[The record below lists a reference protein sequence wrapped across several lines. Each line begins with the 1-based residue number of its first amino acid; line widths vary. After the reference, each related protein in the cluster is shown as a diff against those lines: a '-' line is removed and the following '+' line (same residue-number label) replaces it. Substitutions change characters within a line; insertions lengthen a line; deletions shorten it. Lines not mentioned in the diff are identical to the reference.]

1 MDIEARLDSLKEQR
15 ARLQELKAS
24 AENLSDLLQIESS
37 LSDVQYQLE
46 SYQSQ
51 LDWYSRQV
59 ECCTVYLSLEEVQT
73 YTPVEEGFGSRI
85 QNALREGWS
94 GFVET
99 VQSAAVFLVG
109 HWPFL
114 VVGAVC
120 GVIFYKVRHPKHKKQ
135 K

>member
-1 MDIEARLDSLKEQR
+1 MAEKIKVPAGVYDMVTRCKMCIRDRYMDIEARLDSLKEQR

-24 AENLSDLLQIESS
+24 ADDLSDLLQIESS

-73 YTPVEEGFGSRI
+73 RCV
-85 QNALREGWS
+85 
-94 GFVET
+94 
-99 VQSAAVFLVG
+99 
-109 HWPFL
+109 
-114 VVGAVC
+114 
-120 GVIFYKVRHPKHKKQ
+120 
-135 K
+135 

>member
-24 AENLSDLLQIESS
+24 ADNLSDLLQIESS

-73 YTPVEEGFGSRI
+73 YTPVEEVLAPASRTPCGRAGP
-85 QNALREGWS
+85 ALWRRCRARRSSWWATGRS
-94 GFVET
+94 
-99 VQSAAVFLVG
+99 S
-109 HWPFL
+109 
-114 VVGAVC
+114 
-120 GVIFYKVRHPKHKKQ
+120 
-135 K
+135 